1 MFLRKIH
8 VNTCLTCISVF
19 EFNCDFHCNCIVVNH
34 YPVVEEHQ
42 MAKICDLEFL
52 VNAFLQMMRVFH
64 IVIRDYSFATLN
76 YSVIPERQGS
86 VHSFLA
92 WERARGREREGEGE
106 REQERENRKNKLFF
120 LILQKHL
127 MRDKLCSLNS
137 CKYFAKPS
145 QFF

>member
-1 MFLRKIH
+1 
-8 VNTCLTCISVF
+8 
-19 EFNCDFHCNCIVVNH
+19 
-34 YPVVEEHQ
+34 

-92 WERARGREREGEGE
+92 WEREQEGE
-106 REQERENRKNKLFF
+106 RERERESERGRGRARARERESEKQAFF
-120 LILQKHL
+120 SNI
-127 MRDKLCSLNS
+127 
-137 CKYFAKPS
+137 AKTS
-145 QFF
+145 YER

>member
-1 MFLRKIH
+1 
-8 VNTCLTCISVF
+8 
-19 EFNCDFHCNCIVVNH
+19 
-34 YPVVEEHQ
+34 

-92 WERARGREREGEGE
+92 
-106 REQERENRKNKLFF
+106 
-120 LILQKHL
+120 
-127 MRDKLCSLNS
+127 
-137 CKYFAKPS
+137 
-145 QFF
+145 

>member
-1 MFLRKIH
+1 
-8 VNTCLTCISVF
+8 
-19 EFNCDFHCNCIVVNH
+19 
-34 YPVVEEHQ
+34 

-92 WERARGREREGEGE
+92 WEREQEGE
-106 REQERENRKNKLFF
+106 RERGRGRARARERESEKQAFF
-120 LILQKHL
+120 SNI
-127 MRDKLCSLNS
+127 
-137 CKYFAKPS
+137 AKTS
-145 QFF
+145 YER